1 MTVGTFTK
9 KQQRDVRSKYHLLI
23 NHLESTYELVQEQ
36 VISKFHSSANLSN
49 PCKLDSKHTSI
60 EVKEDFYSRYLKKTF
75 LTSLMR
81 LDAKGGDLARYT
93 MNLRERSINWT
104 RGRFNGDIEKIILKD
119 GLIIEKTFITT
130 KGQRIKV
137 HRSELGIFA
146 RFF

>member
-1 MTVGTFTK
+1 MVGTYTK
-9 KQQRDVRSKYHLLI
+9 KQQKDVRSKYHLLI

-36 VISKFHSSANLSN
+36 VFSKFHSSANLSN

-60 EVKEDFYSRYLKKTF
+60 EIKKDFYSRYLKKTF